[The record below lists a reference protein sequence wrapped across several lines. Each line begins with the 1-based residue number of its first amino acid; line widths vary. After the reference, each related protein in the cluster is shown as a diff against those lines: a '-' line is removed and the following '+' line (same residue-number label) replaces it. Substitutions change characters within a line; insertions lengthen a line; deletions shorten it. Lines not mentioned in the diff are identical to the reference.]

1 MPQLLLPIFPDAV
14 TPIKELLSVGKQNGQ
29 VVYFHGVLPVF
40 SHAEED
46 LATFRMITAQFIAQG
61 HLRVVDVSRAF
72 GVPALSVK
80 RALKR
85 YRQEGPKGFYVPPR
99 RRGPAV
105 LTAEVLKQAQALLD
119 DGQTVPSVA
128 AELGIKGDTL
138 SKAVRAGRLHVP
150 LAKGSCALVVSTKSE
165 RSALDSAAPMGVG
178 ASNVDARVA
187 ASVGGLNAV
196 LPQFQA
202 AVDVPRGGVLFA
214 LPALLA
220 VGLLEGSEGLP
231 LPAGYYGIDSLLM
244 LIAFM
249 ALARLE
255 SVESLRSC
263 APGEWGKLLGLDRI
277 PEVRTLREKIGLLSQ
292 GDQAEKW
299 SADLCRRWMA
309 AAPEQAGILYVDAH
323 VRVYYGEQTQ
333 LPRHYIARQRL
344 CQRATADYWVNAI
357 DGQPFFRVTQSVD
370 PGLIKVLEGE
380 ILPRLE
386 RDIPGQPSAEVLAAE
401 PLRHRFTLVFD
412 REGYS
417 PELFKR
423 LKARRVACLSYRKY
437 PGDDWSPEEF
447 VEATIELRSGQQ
459 VRMRLAERGTL
470 LGGVVWVREI
480 RKACDTGR
488 QVALISTD
496 YQSGIGRLAATL
508 FARWS
513 QENFFKYAREHFA
526 LDRLADYQ
534 VEEIPD
540 TARVVNPARR
550 TLDGQ
555 VRALTSKLSRRLAQ
569 FGAFNL
575 NETIEPAKVEA
586 FVAKKAAAHDEI
598 EHLQDELKAL
608 KEQRKETPSHLALK
622 DLPEEQQ
629 FRRLST
635 HSKQLLDTLKM
646 IAYRAETAMANVLAP
661 LLSRPD
667 EARSLLR
674 AIYTTEADLLPDPQ
688 AGTLTIRLHH
698 MANGVSDRAVR
709 KLCDELNSTDTLFPR
724 SNLRLILQLGTS
736 QNP

>member
-1 MPQLLLPIFPDAV
+1 MWQ
-14 TPIKELLSVGKQNGQ
+14 
-29 VVYFHGVLPVF
+29 
-40 SHAEED
+40 
-46 LATFRMITAQFIAQG
+46 
-61 HLRVVDVSRAF
+61 
-72 GVPALSVK
+72 
-80 RALKR
+80 
-85 YRQEGPKGFYVPPR
+85 R
-99 RRGPAV
+99 RRG
-105 LTAEVLKQAQALLD
+105 
-119 DGQTVPSVA
+119 
-128 AELGIKGDTL
+128 
-138 SKAVRAGRLHVP
+138 R
-150 LAKGSCALVVSTKSE
+150 CALVASTKSE
-165 RSALDSAAPMGVG
+165 RSALDSSAPMGVG
-178 ASNVDARVA
+178 ASNVEARVA

-196 LPQFQA
+196 LPQFQL

-220 VGLLEGSEGLP
+220 VGLLEGAEGLP

-255 SVESLRSC
+255 SVESLRTC

-292 GDQAEKW
+292 DDHAEKW

-323 VRVYYGEQTQ
+323 VRVYYGEQTK
-333 LPRHYIARQRL
+333 LPRHYLARQRL

-357 DGQPFFRVTQSVD
+357 DGQPFFRVTQAVD

-437 PGDDWSPEEF
+437 PGDDWSAEEF
-447 VEATIELRSGQQ
+447 VDGTVELRSGER

-470 LGGVVWVREI
+470 LGGVLWVREI
-480 RKACDTGR
+480 RKLCDTGR

-496 YQSGIGRLAATL
+496 YQSGIGLLAATL

-534 VEEIPD
+534 TEEIPD

-555 VRALTSKLSRRLAQ
+555 VRSLTSKLSRRLAQ
-569 FGAFNL
+569 FGALNL
-575 NETIEPAKVEA
+575 NETI
-586 FVAKKAAAHDEI
+586 DR
-598 EHLQDELKAL
+598 
-608 KEQRKETPSHLALK
+608 RKSRP
-622 DLPEEQQ
+622 
-629 FRRLST
+629 
-635 HSKQLLDTLKM
+635 
-646 IAYRAETAMANVLAP
+646 
-661 LLSRPD
+661 LSRKKP
-667 EARSLLR
+667 LP
-674 AIYTTEADLLPDPQ
+674 TT
-688 AGTLTIRLHH
+688 
-698 MANGVSDRAVR
+698 
-709 KLCDELNSTDTLFPR
+709 R
-724 SNLRLILQLGTS
+724 SNICRTNSRPSRNNAKRHPLISTS
-736 QNP
+736 RTCRKKTDFAG

>member
-14 TPIKELLSVGKQNGQ
+14 TPIKELLSVGKLDGQ
-29 VVYFHGVLPVF
+29 IVYFHGVLPVF

-46 LATFRMITAQFIAQG
+46 LATFRMITAQFIEQG

-85 YRQEGPKGFYVPPR
+85 YRQEGPKGFYVLPR

-119 DGQTVPSVA
+119 AGQTVPSVA
-128 AELGIKGDTL
+128 AELGIKSDTL
-138 SKAVRAGRLHVP
+138 SKAVRAGRLHLV
-150 LAKGSCALVVSTKSE
+150 ATKGARTLMVSTKSE
-165 RSALDSAAPMGVG
+165 RSALDSVASMGVG
-178 ASNVDARVA
+178 ACNVDARVA

-220 VGLLEGSEGLP
+220 VGLLEGAEGLP
-231 LPAGYYGIDSLLM
+231 LPPGYYGVDSLLM

-299 SADLCRRWMA
+299 SADLCRRWMT

-323 VRVYYGEQTQ
+323 VRVYYGEQTK
-333 LPRHYIARQRL
+333 LPRHYVARQRL
-344 CQRATADYWVNAI
+344 CQRATADYWVNAN

-417 PELFKR
+417 PAWFKR

-437 PGDDWSPEEF
+437 PGDDWAAEEF
-447 VEATIELRSGQQ
+447 VDGTVELRSGER

-470 LGGVVWVREI
+470 LAGVLWVREI
-480 RKACDTGR
+480 RKLCDTGR

-496 YQSGIGRLAATL
+496 YQSGIWLLAATL

-534 VEEIPD
+534 TEEIPD

-555 VRALTSKLSRRLAQ
+555 VRSLTSKLSRQLAQ
-569 FGAFNL
+569 FGALNL
-575 NETIEPAKVEA
+575 NETIDPAKVDA
-586 FVAKKAAAHDEI
+586 FVAKKAATHDEI
-598 EHLQDELKAL
+598 EHLQDKLKTL
-608 KEQRKETPSHLALK
+608 KEQRKETPSHLNLK
-622 DLPEEQQ
+622 DLPEENR

-661 LLSRPD
+661 LLARPD

-688 AGTLTIRLHH
+688 AGTLTVRLHH
-698 MANGVSDRAVR
+698 LANAVSDRAVR
-709 KLCDELNSTDTLFPR
+709 KLCDELNSTETLFPR

>member
-14 TPIKELLSVGKQNGQ
+14 TPIKELLSVGKQDGQ
-29 VVYFHGVLPVF
+29 VVYFHGLLPVF

-105 LTAEVLKQAQALLD
+105 LTAEVLKQAQVLLD
-119 DGQTVPSVA
+119 DGQAVSRVA
-128 AELGIKGDTL
+128 TELGIKSDTL
-138 SKAVRAGRLHVP
+138 SKAVRAGRLRVP
-150 LAKGSCALVVSTKSE
+150 AAKGTCAVVSSTKSE

-178 ASNVDARVA
+178 ASHVEARVA

-196 LPQFQA
+196 APQFQA

-220 VGLLEGSEGLP
+220 VGLLEGCEELTLP
-231 LPAGYYGIDSLLM
+231 PGYYGIDSLLM

-255 SVESLRSC
+255 SVESLRTC

-292 GDQAEKW
+292 DDHAEKW

-323 VRVYYGEQTQ
+323 VRVYYGEQTK
-333 LPRHYIARQRL
+333 LPRHYVARQRL

-447 VEATIELRSGQQ
+447 VDGTIALRSGER

-470 LGGVVWVREI
+470 LGGVVWVREV
-480 RKACDTGR
+480 RKLCDTGR
-488 QVALISTD
+488 QVSLISTD
-496 YQSGIGRLAATL
+496 YQSGIWLLAATL

-534 VEEIPD
+534 TEEIPD

-555 VRALTSKLSRRLAQ
+555 VRSLTSKLSRRLAQ
-569 FGAFNL
+569 FGTLNL
-575 NETIEPAKVEA
+575 NETIDSAKVEA

-598 EHLQDELKAL
+598 EHLQDELKTL
-608 KEQRKETPSHLALK
+608 KEQRQETPSHLDIK
-622 DLPEEQQ
+622 DLPEENR

-661 LLSRPD
+661 LLARPD

-688 AGTLTIRLHH
+688 AGTLTVRLHH
-698 MANGVSDRAVR
+698 MANGASDRAVR

-724 SNLRLILQLGTS
+724 ANLRLILQLGTS

>member
-14 TPIKELLSVGKQNGQ
+14 TPIKGLLSVGKEDGR

-40 SHAEED
+40 SHAQED
-46 LATFRMITAQFIAQG
+46 LATFRMITAQLIAQG

-105 LTAEVLKQAQALLD
+105 LTADVLRQAQALLD
-119 DGQTVPSVA
+119 GGQTVPRVA
-128 AELGIKGDTL
+128 EELGIKSDTL
-138 SKAVRAGRLHVP
+138 AKAVRAGRLHV
-150 LAKGSCALVVSTKSE
+150 AVVKESCTLVSSTKSE
-165 RSALDSAAPMGVG
+165 RSARDSEAPMGVA
-178 ASNVDARVA
+178 ASNVPARVA

-196 LPQFQA
+196 APQFQA

-220 VGLLEGSEGLP
+220 VGLLEGAEELP
-231 LPAGYYGIDSLLM
+231 LPPGYYGIDSLLM

-249 ALARLE
+249 ALARLK

-292 GDQAEKW
+292 GARAEQW

-323 VRVYYGEQTQ
+323 VRVYHGGQTE
-333 LPRHYIARQRL
+333 LPRHYVARQRL

-357 DGQPFFRVTQSVD
+357 DGQPFFRVTQAVD

-386 RDIPGQPSAEVLAAE
+386 RDIPDQPSADLLAAD

-417 PELFKR
+417 PGLFQR

-447 VEATIELRSGQQ
+447 VDAPIALRSGEQ

-470 LGGVVWVREI
+470 LGGVVWVREV
-480 RKACDTGR
+480 RKLCDTGR

-496 YQSGIGRLAATL
+496 YQSGIGPLAATL

-534 VEEIPD
+534 TEEIPD

-555 VRALTSKLSRRLAQ
+555 VRSLTSKLSRRLAQ
-569 FGAFNL
+569 FGALNL
-575 NETIEPAKVEA
+575 DETIDPAKVEA

-598 EHLQDELKAL
+598 EQLQEGLKTL
-608 KEQRKETPSHLALK
+608 KEQRKDTPSHLDAK
-622 DLPEEQQ
+622 DLPEESR

-661 LLSRPD
+661 LLARPD

-688 AGTLTIRLHH
+688 AGTLTVRLHH
-698 MANGVSDRAVR
+698 LANGVSDRAVR
-709 KLCDELNSTDTLFPR
+709 TLCDELNATETVFPR

>member
-40 SHAEED
+40 SHEEED

-85 YRQEGPKGFYVPPR
+85 YRQEGPKGFYVLPR

-119 DGQTVPSVA
+119 AGQTVPSVA
-128 AELGIKGDTL
+128 AELGIKSDTL
-138 SKAVRAGRLHVP
+138 SKAVRAGRLHV
-150 LAKGSCALVVSTKSE
+150 LATKGARTLVVSTKSE
-165 RSALDSAAPMGVG
+165 RSALDSVAPMGVG
-178 ASNVDARVA
+178 ACNVDARVA

-220 VGLLEGSEGLP
+220 VGLLEGAEGLP
-231 LPAGYYGIDSLLM
+231 LPPGYYGVDSLLM

-323 VRVYYGEQTQ
+323 VRVYYGEQTK
-333 LPRHYIARQRL
+333 LPRHYVARQRL
-344 CQRATADYWVNAI
+344 CQRATADYWVNAN

-417 PELFKR
+417 PAWFKR

-437 PGDDWSPEEF
+437 PGDDWAAEEF
-447 VEATIELRSGQQ
+447 VDGTVELRSGER

-470 LGGVVWVREI
+470 LAGVLWVREI
-480 RKACDTGR
+480 RKLCDTGR

-496 YQSGIGRLAATL
+496 YQSGIWLLAATL
-508 FARWS
+508 FACRGHS
-513 QENFFKYAREHFA
+513 
-526 LDRLADYQ
+526 
-534 VEEIPD
+534 
-540 TARVVNPARR
+540 
-550 TLDGQ
+550 
-555 VRALTSKLSRRLAQ
+555 
-569 FGAFNL
+569 
-575 NETIEPAKVEA
+575 ET
-586 FVAKKAAAHDEI
+586 
-598 EHLQDELKAL
+598 
-608 KEQRKETPSHLALK
+608 
-622 DLPEEQQ
+622 
-629 FRRLST
+629 
-635 HSKQLLDTLKM
+635 
-646 IAYRAETAMANVLAP
+646 
-661 LLSRPD
+661 
-667 EARSLLR
+667 
-674 AIYTTEADLLPDPQ
+674 
-688 AGTLTIRLHH
+688 G
-698 MANGVSDRAVR
+698 
-709 KLCDELNSTDTLFPR
+709 
-724 SNLRLILQLGTS
+724 SNLTT
-736 QNP
+736 

>member
-14 TPIKELLSVGKQNGQ
+14 TPIKELLSVGRQDGK

-46 LATFRMITAQFIAQG
+46 LATFRMITAQFIEQG

-85 YRQEGPKGFYVPPR
+85 YRQEGPKGFYMPAR

-105 LTAEVLKQAQALLD
+105 LTAGVLQQAQALFD
-119 DGQTVPSVA
+119 DGQTVSRVA
-128 AELGIKGDTL
+128 AELGIKSDTL

-150 LAKGSCALVVSTKSE
+150 AAKGSCAVVSSTKSE

-277 PEVRTLREKIGLLSQ
+277 PEVRTLREKLQILSR

-344 CQRATADYWVNAI
+344 CQRATADFWVNAY
-357 DGQPFFRVTQSVD
+357 DGQPFFRVTQAVD
-370 PGLIKVLEGE
+370 PGLIKVLEGD

-386 RDIPGQPSAEVLAAE
+386 RDIPGQPGAEVLAAE

-417 PELFKR
+417 PALFKR
-423 LKARRVACLSYRKY
+423 LKAHRVACLSYRKY
-437 PGDDWSPEEF
+437 PGNDWSAEEF
-447 VEATIELRSGQQ
+447 VDGTIELRNGE
-459 VRMRLAERGTL
+459 RAHLRLAERGTL
-470 LGGVVWVREI
+470 LGGVLWVREI
-480 RKACDTGR
+480 RKLCDTGR

-496 YQSGIGRLAATL
+496 YQSSGWCLAATL

-513 QENFFKYAREHFA
+513 QENFFKYARKHFA
-526 LDRLADYQ
+526 IDRLADYRM
-534 VEEIPD
+534 EEIPD
-540 TARVVNPARR
+540 TTRVVNPARR

-555 VRALTSKLSRRLAQ
+555 VRSLTGKLSRLLAQ
-569 FGAFNL
+569 FGTLNL
-575 NETIEPAKVEA
+575 KETIDPAKVDA

-598 EHLQDELKAL
+598 EHLQNELKTL
-608 KEQRKETPSHLALK
+608 KEQRKQTASHVDLK
-622 DLPEEQQ
+622 DLPEEQR

-646 IAYRAETAMANVLAP
+646 IAYRAETAMANVVAP
-661 LLSRPD
+661 FVARPD

-698 MANGVSDRAVR
+698 LANGASDRAVR
-709 KLCDELNSTDTLFPR
+709 QLCDELNSTETFFPR